1 MDRTLKAAN
10 KLSSDKCYCFGKPK
24 ICSLCLTR
32 PSQAAPRAGT
42 PGFRAPEVLLKH
54 PSQTPGTINF
64 FSILNFFM
72 FTNKL
77 NFFICSN

>member
-10 KLSSDKCYCFGKPK
+10 KPSLDKCYCFGKPR

-54 PSQTPGTINF
+54 PSQTPGIMS
-64 FSILNFFM
+64 FSQLLN
-72 FTNKL
+72 
-77 NFFICSN
+77 